1 MFVLIATLFIS
12 GLAETPKVITH
23 DFKTKAACETA
34 ARILEQHTEESGLA
48 KILWQCV
55 PK

>member
-1 MFVLIATLFIS
+1 MFVLIATMFIS

-34 ARILEQHTEESGLA
+34 ARILEQHAEESGLA